1 MGPNF
6 SIMKLALNLC
16 AGDIS
21 CGFIPLNPVLDN
33 RDQLIDER
41 LEYYLNILPEKY
53 PLWYERLSNIIPV
66 PIIRDGILNDVSIMV
81 NSDMISGAIPL
92 KPVLVDR
99 DLMIFQRFDFYFE
112 ITLSKASHLDL
123 SCEQPSINNSVEQ
136 IVFLVKK
143 VISKKRRKGLKS
155 RRR

>member
-53 PLWYERLSNIIPV
+53 TLWYERLSNIIPV

-99 DLMIFQRFDFYFE
+99 DLMIFQRFDFYLE

-123 SCEQPSINNSVEQ
+123 SCEKPSINNSVEQ

-143 VISKKRRKGLKS
+143 VNSKKRRKGLKS